1 MKYYKLIK
9 DLPTFNKNQI
19 FYINHKGELVRKE
32 DNVKIYSKK
41 TLEKFPNIL
50 DSQWFKPLY
59 EEFYYINCESDGIG
73 RVHAEFVDDD
83 NSFKES
89 IGNKF
94 DSENEAILALKLL
107 KALKILKDDAKNEKY
122 DAHNEYYYAY
132 YDYELKGW
140 EIVSETSGCFT
151 PNVIYFSLYE
161 DLQKSLDVHKKEWEI
176 VKNYMMKVNNE

>member
-107 KALKILKDDAKNEKY
+107 KALMLK
-122 DAHNEYYYAY
+122 
-132 YDYELKGW
+132 
-140 EIVSETSGCFT
+140 
-151 PNVIYFSLYE
+151 
-161 DLQKSLDVHKKEWEI
+161 
-176 VKNYMMKVNNE
+176 

>member
-1 MKYYKLIK
+1 MKYYKLLK
-9 DLPTFNKNQI
+9 DLPTFKKNQI
-19 FYINHKGELVRKE
+19 FYLNRKGELVRKE

-41 TLEKFPNIL
+41 TLENFPDIL

-59 EEFYYINCESDGIG
+59 EEFYYINGESGDIG

-94 DSENEAILALKLL
+94 DSEDEAILTLKLL
-107 KALKILKDDAKNEKY
+107 KALKILKNDAKNEKY
-122 DAHNEYYYAY
+122 DVHSEYYYAY
-132 YDYELKGW
+132 YDYELKDW

-161 DLQKSLDVHKKEWEI
+161 DLEKSLNIHKKEWEI
-176 VKNYMMKVNNE
+176 VKNYMMRVDNE